1 MTNLRIGSGY
11 DVHQLSENRKLILG
25 GVEIPFEK
33 GLLGHSDA
41 DVLLHAIA
49 DALLG
54 ALALGDIGLHFPDS
68 EKAYK
73 DMDSKVLLSKV
84 YELVLDYE
92 YKLVNLD
99 ATIVMQ
105 RPKLR
110 PYINKMRKNISAIL
124 DSAIENISVKATTS
138 ERLGFVGK
146 EEGVESFATVLLKKD
161 KQ

>member
-1 MTNLRIGSGY
+1 VN
-11 DVHQLSENRKLILG
+11 
-25 GVEIPFEK
+25 IPFEFGWK
-33 GLLGHSDA
+33 GHSDA